1 MDDVLALIGCPDAV
15 LKTSPSASGHKLLA
29 LAFACI
35 AIAAEINP
43 DEPFAVASCDD
54 LANFCEPS
62 SFLLGSQ
69 ERHTPEVLAGPQTA
83 DI

>member
-1 MDDVLALIGCPDAV
+1 LWNVDDVLALIGCPDAV

-54 LANFCEPS
+54 LANFCEP
-62 SFLLGSQ
+62 
-69 ERHTPEVLAGPQTA
+69 
-83 DI
+83 